1 MKIKEIRQTEMQ
13 FYKAPVT
20 TTVSNQTL
28 TAQLLHELVRSDK
41 YKDATEALRRIK
53 NKDEK
58 GAFKKTHF
66 DFVTASCTSTKR
78 CAEAVTKR
86 TNMLTIDIDN
96 YPGDVDLLKAQLVK
110 DPQLFTIMAFI
121 SPSGNGLKW
130 IVLIDES
137 QARQEEWYQAIGEYL
152 KQTYQVV
159 IDKQCGDVCRACFLP
174 YDEYAY
180 INDLLTNSDNDDLEV
195 ESMLNVEL
203 WLKKA
208 QQHQAQLISST
219 LVHHANPY
227 TKEEDLQA
235 LLQKVKENGINLTQ
249 DYDSWT
255 RIGQAIA
262 YHYGEAGRTIFH
274 EFSQQDA
281 RYNPTESDKKYDS
294 YLRNSSTNTPCKL
307 PTIFYL
313 AQQQGIDIAHLH
325 TKEKENCEVFGG
337 TGDSGNVNISE
348 SVEHSFKAPTFSNL
362 VSGHIPSLFQDIID
376 LMDTWVKKDMMLF
389 GAIPIL
395 CCILHF
401 IVGIYDGR
409 RVYPLWFAYLYAHA
423 GCSKG
428 ILTAL
433 LKLSDPIEAQ
443 IRAENEQEMEQYQEA
458 MRTYQ
463 AQQKDKSRATGELPM
478 EPPYRSMYLPANSSS
493 SATYRGL
500 NNNHG
505 WGLIFETEGDVLANT
520 LSKDYGDYSTG
531 LRNAFHHEPIRMSRS
546 TNNEHIHIARPN
558 FSCLLSGTPGQV
570 RSLFPSAENGLPS
583 RFLFYDVPQSLEW
596 HNVFAQ
602 SATSLDEDMEKIGK
616 RLFTLYSM
624 LKESGKPI
632 TFKLT
637 GEQQEKFNQFFAKE
651 QDEFYELAGW
661 DIVASVRRLALSA
674 FRLMMLFSVCRLEGT
689 TSVPDTLTCT
699 DEDFESCITIMDVLM
714 QHTLHVFST
723 IIPPTE
729 NNLVLL
735 NSPLTRTQQ
744 TFFNSLPDEF
754 TTQQYKAIADQQ
766 GMPVK
771 TAEKLV
777 NRLMSKYS
785 LVERIK
791 QGVYQKIKP
800 AKK

>member
-1 MKIKEIRQTEMQ
+1 
-13 FYKAPVT
+13 
-20 TTVSNQTL
+20 
-28 TAQLLHELVRSDK
+28 
-41 YKDATEALRRIK
+41 
-53 NKDEK
+53 
-58 GAFKKTHF
+58 
-66 DFVTASCTSTKR
+66 
-78 CAEAVTKR
+78 
-86 TNMLTIDIDN
+86 
-96 YPGDVDLLKAQLVK
+96 
-110 DPQLFTIMAFI
+110 
-121 SPSGNGLKW
+121 
-130 IVLIDES
+130 
-137 QARQEEWYQAIGEYL
+137 
-152 KQTYQVV
+152 
-159 IDKQCGDVCRACFLP
+159 
-174 YDEYAY
+174 
-180 INDLLTNSDNDDLEV
+180 
-195 ESMLNVEL
+195 
-203 WLKKA
+203 
-208 QQHQAQLISST
+208 
-219 LVHHANPY
+219 
-227 TKEEDLQA
+227 
-235 LLQKVKENGINLTQ
+235 
-249 DYDSWT
+249 
-255 RIGQAIA
+255 
-262 YHYGEAGRTIFH
+262 
-274 EFSQQDA
+274 
-281 RYNPTESDKKYDS
+281 
-294 YLRNSSTNTPCKL
+294 
-307 PTIFYL
+307 
-313 AQQQGIDIAHLH
+313 
-325 TKEKENCEVFGG
+325 
-337 TGDSGNVNISE
+337 
-348 SVEHSFKAPTFSNL
+348 
-362 VSGHIPSLFQDIID
+362 
-376 LMDTWVKKDMMLF
+376 MLF

-433 LKLSDPIEAQ
+433 LKLSDPVEAQ
-443 IRAENEQEMEQYQEA
+443 IRAENEQEMDQYQEA

-616 RLFTLYSM
+616 RLFTLYSL
-624 LKESGKPI
+624 LKESGKQI

-674 FRLMMLFSVCRLEGT
+674 FRLMMLFSVCRLEGA
-689 TSVPDTLTCT
+689 TSVPDTLICT

-729 NNLVLL
+729 NNQVLL

-754 TTQQYKAIADQQ
+754 TTQQYKAVADQQ

-791 QGVYQKIKP
+791 QGVYQKIKR
-800 AKK
+800 K